1 MSFLLT
7 NAITTERKTS
17 LYAFLSCHTTYK
29 LCLENQFGGK
39 KKKIISGCFRYY
51 YLLLSPSGSA
61 TCFTELIKEYFQ
73 LQASRTT
80 EKKAS
85 TEIKR
90 QK

>member
-1 MSFLLT
+1 MSFLLI

-29 LCLENQFGGK
+29 LRLENQFGGK
-39 KKKIISGCFRYY
+39 KKMISGCFRYY

-61 TCFTELIKEYFQ
+61 SCFTELIKEYFQ

>member
-1 MSFLLT
+1 MQSQLKEKHPCTRSFHATQLT
-7 NAITTERKTS
+7 NYVWKIS
-17 LYAFLSCHTTYK
+17 L
-29 LCLENQFGGK
+29 GGK